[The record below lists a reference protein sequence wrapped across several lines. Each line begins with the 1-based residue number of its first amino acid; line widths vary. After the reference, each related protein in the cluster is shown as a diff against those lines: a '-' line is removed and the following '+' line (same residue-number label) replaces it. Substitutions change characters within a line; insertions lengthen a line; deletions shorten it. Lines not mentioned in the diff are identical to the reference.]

1 MDKNVSLETL
11 LAAPTNIEINGNT
24 YSLQAYLWRNLM
36 PGEDTKDGLQA
47 LVQLVA
53 EGQESFPSEVNAIY
67 LWVIKEQEVWQTE
80 FLTEER
86 TAPEKNQLEKL
97 AVGGPNW
104 TGEVTVVVEIYTT
117 NNDKYLL
124 QSPNQKIHKVF

>member
-1 MDKNVSLETL
+1 MDKNISLETL
-11 LAAPTNIEINGNT
+11 LAAPKSIETDGNT

-47 LVQLVA
+47 LIQLVA
-53 EGQESFPSEVNAIY
+53 EGQESFPSSVNASC
-67 LWVIKEQEVWQTE
+67 LWVIKEQEVWQTD
-80 FLTEER
+80 FLIEER
-86 TAPEKNQLEKL
+86 SAPEKNQLEKL

-117 NNDKYLL
+117 SNDKYLV
-124 QSPNQKIHKVF
+124 QISNQKIHKVF

>member
-11 LAAPTNIEINGNT
+11 LAAPKNIEINGNT

-47 LVQLVA
+47 LVELVA
-53 EGQESFPSEVNAIY
+53 EGQECFPSEVNAIY

>member
-11 LAAPTNIEINGNT
+11 LAAPKNIEINGNT

-47 LVQLVA
+47 LVKLVA

>member
-11 LAAPTNIEINGNT
+11 LAAPKNIEINGNT